1 MKTEVV
7 DHWNGRVTL
16 ESMDDEIPLLIY
28 IIAFS
33 DVKSLLAEI
42 EFMQDYMAENSKFE
56 KDLRLLT
63 DIQAGVTFILENW
76 PKGKE

>member
-42 EFMQDYMAENSKFE
+42 EFM
-56 KDLRLLT
+56 
-63 DIQAGVTFILENW
+63 
-76 PKGKE
+76 